1 MRKEL
6 ALSQQYIE
14 NRIFTIRDQ
23 QIMFDRG
30 LLEMYQVQVKRL
42 NEQVNLIIEL
52 MRDDLSKFTKKWF
65 GFSRMDSLCDE
76 VLNKIKTTGK

>member
-14 NRIFTIRDQ
+14 NRIFTIRGKQ
-23 QIMFDRG
+23 VMFDRG
-30 LLEMYQVQVKRL
+30 LLKIYQVQLIRL
-42 NEQVNLIIEL
+42 NEQINLIIEL

-65 GFSRMDSLCDE
+65 AFSRMDSLCDE
-76 VLNKIKTTGK
+76 VLNKIKTIGK

>member
-1 MRKEL
+1 MSKDL
-6 ALSQQYIE
+6 TLSQQHIE

-30 LLEMYQVQVKRL
+30 LLEMYQMQVKRL

-52 MRDDLSKFTKKWF
+52 IKDDLSKFTKKWF
-65 GFSRMDSLCDE
+65 AFSRMDSLCNE
-76 VLNKIKTTGK
+76 VLNKIKTIGK